1 MTPMRLA
8 VLALVAATPLAIGP
22 LAAPAASH
30 AQGIPSANPFRGFQ
44 PSSDY
49 SLVVG
54 GKLTPAAEIYL
65 SERIP
70 ALLILTSKL
79 PSPVMLTPRTGRVDS
94 VNLMKVS
101 KQKDGSIDL
110 FADAVVA
117 PIGQFVME
125 GKNITF
131 TFQQEKV
138 SLVPRPPL
146 LGLKKN
152 ADLKSYLPEYVRGA
166 SGYTPNAAAVA
177 DLRKRSSPAIV
188 RVFFGSWCSHC
199 RQHVPPLLKVEDEVR
214 NPRIQFEYYGLPT
227 TLKDPVAQ
235 KVGVRSVPT
244 GIVYVNGKEVGRID
258 NWSTPEV
265 ALDRLLA
272 APAARGK

>member
-1 MTPMRLA
+1 MRLA
-8 VLALVAATPLAIGP
+8 VLALVAAIP
-22 LAAPAASH
+22 LAAPAASR

-54 GKLTPAAEIYL
+54 GKLAPTAEIYL
-65 SERIP
+65 NDRIP

-79 PSPVMLTPRTGRVDS
+79 PSPVMLTPRSGRVES

-117 PIGQFVME
+117 PLGQLAME

-131 TFQQEKV
+131 TFQKEKV

-152 ADLKSYLPEYVRGA
+152 ADLKSYLPEYLRGA

-177 DLRKRSSPAIV
+177 DLRKRSAPATV

-227 TLKDPVAQ
+227 NLQDPVGQ
-235 KVGVRSVPT
+235 KAGVRSVPT

-265 ALDRLLA
+265 ALNRLLA
-272 APAARGK
+272 APAAKGK

>member
-1 MTPMRLA
+1 MRRMRLA
-8 VLALVAATPLAIGP
+8 VLALVAAIP
-22 LAAPAASH
+22 LAAPAASR
-30 AQGIPSANPFRGFQ
+30 AQGVPSASPLRGFQ

-54 GKLTPAAEIYL
+54 GKLAPAAEIYL

-79 PSPVMLTPRTGRVDS
+79 PSPVMLTPRTSRVES

-110 FADAVVA
+110 FADAVMA
-117 PIGQFVME
+117 PLGQFVME

-131 TFQQEKV
+131 TFQKEKV

-152 ADLKSYLPEYVRGA
+152 ADLKSYLPEYVRVA

-177 DLRKRSSPAIV
+177 DLRKRSAPATV
-188 RVFFGSWCSHC
+188 RVYFGSWCSHC

-214 NPRIQFEYYGLPT
+214 NPRIQFEYYGLPPS
-227 TLKDPVAQ
+227 LQDPVGQ
-235 KVGVRSVPT
+235 KAGVRSVPT

-258 NWSTPEV
+258 NWSTPEA
-265 ALDRLLA
+265 ALNRLLA
-272 APAARGK
+272 TPAAAKK